1 MQLTLRPYVTA
12 GVALA
17 GASMIVATP
26 VTTPLPDV
34 QLPPIQLTADTGL
47 GAIGDVLGTL
57 DQDVSQAMGG
67 VFSGGL
73 AGLSLPNLDN
83 VPLIGELLTG
93 TATPDAFVNPITTWV
108 DVLTAAG
115 TNLSN
120 LGATFLADPAPI
132 LEQFITNQIGYATVI
147 AGAGQTLVTG
157 VADQLSQL
165 PAALQTAFTDF
176 GAGDISK
183 GLLAMW
189 DWFLLTA
196 LQAIGPINTIYTG
209 VIDPIVDHFANLV
222 HTFGNELLLAGLGV
236 LQPVFGTFVVA
247 PGEIGDSIAQALS
260 SGDFLTA
267 FSDILNAPATLT
279 GALLNGI
286 SVPDIGSATGL
297 LSDPGGTIA
306 TLLGIRDALAD
317 ALATTTVSPT
327 LAGLASDLLA
337 GQTADAIPVDFTA
350 FLNAF
355 DLGGA
360 LDVSQFAG
368 LADLTAIPGE
378 IMSALLN
385 IF

>member
-1 MQLTLRPYVTA
+1 
-12 GVALA
+12 
-17 GASMIVATP
+17 MIVVTP
-26 VTTPLPDV
+26 VTMPLPHV
-34 QLPPIQLTADTGL
+34 QMPQIQLAADTGL

-57 DQDVSQAMGG
+57 EQDASQAMGG
-67 VFSGGL
+67 VFGGGL
-73 AGLSLPNLDN
+73 QSLSLPSLSL
-83 VPLIGELLTG
+83 PLLGDALTG
-93 TATPDAFVNPITTWV
+93 NAAPDAFVNPITTWI

-115 TNLSN
+115 TNLSK
-120 LGATFLADPAPI
+120 LGETFLADPAPI
-132 LEQFITNQIGYATVI
+132 LEQFITNQIGYAQVI

-157 VADQLSQL
+157 VADQLSKL

-176 GAGDISK
+176 GSGDISK

-189 DWFLLTA
+189 QWFLLTA
-196 LQAIGPINTIYTG
+196 LQLIGPINTIYTN
-209 VIDPIVDHFANLV
+209 VIDPMVDHFANLV
-222 HTFGNELLLAGLGV
+222 HTFGNQLLLAGIGL
-236 LQPVFGTFVVA
+236 LQPLFGTFVIA
-247 PGEIGDSIAQALS
+247 PGEIGDSIAQALG

-286 SVPDIGSATGL
+286 SAPDIGSATGL

-306 TLLGIRDALAD
+306 LLLQIRDTLAD

-327 LAGLASDLLA
+327 LAGLAADLLG
-337 GQTADAIPVDFTA
+337 GQTADAIPMDFSA

-360 LDVSQFAG
+360 LDLSQFGG
-368 LADLTAIPGE
+368 LADLAAIPGE
-378 IMSALLN
+378 IASALLN